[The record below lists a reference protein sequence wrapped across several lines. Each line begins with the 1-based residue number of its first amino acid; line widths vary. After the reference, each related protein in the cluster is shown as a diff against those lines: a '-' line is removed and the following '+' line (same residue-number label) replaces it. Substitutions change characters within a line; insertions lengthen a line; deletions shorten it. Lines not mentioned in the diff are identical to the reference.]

1 MSSLNLIY
9 IFYLNKRQEK
19 RRVAMGK
26 SAKIVDRSMQ
36 TVGETDIDSK
46 DDVNQRVD
54 DNAFKDLTDF
64 ENEDFVYVY

>member
-1 MSSLNLIY
+1 
-9 IFYLNKRQEK
+9 
-19 RRVAMGK
+19 MGK

>member
-1 MSSLNLIY
+1 LIY

-26 SAKIVDRSMQ
+26 PAKIVDRSMQ
-36 TVGETDIDSK
+36 IVGETDIDSK
-46 DDVNQRVD
+46 DDVSQRVD